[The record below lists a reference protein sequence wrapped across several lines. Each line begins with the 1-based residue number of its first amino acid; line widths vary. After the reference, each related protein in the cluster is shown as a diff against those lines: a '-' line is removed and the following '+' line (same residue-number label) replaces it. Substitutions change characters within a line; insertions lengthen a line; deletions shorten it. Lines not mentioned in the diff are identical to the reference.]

1 MNTEKI
7 EIIQD
12 SYGLIAT
19 IIRRQ
24 YKAQGLKFITTP
36 DCPQQLAYMS
46 HSKGK
51 HIDAHWHPDQ
61 KREIYKTQEVL
72 IIREGSVRVDLYDQD
87 QKYICSKVLQNGD
100 VLFLASGGH
109 GFEVLEDLDMVEV
122 KTGPYLEAKDKVRFS
137 QVDPESIRIG

>member
-1 MNTEKI
+1 MNPSEI

-12 SYGLIAT
+12 AYGLIAT

-24 YKAQGLKFITTP
+24 YKAHGLKFITTP
-36 DCPQQLAYMS
+36 DYPQQLACMS
-46 HSKGK
+46 HPKGK
-51 HIDAHWHPDQ
+51 LIDAHWHPDQ
-61 KREIYKTQEVL
+61 KREIYRTQEVL
-72 IIREGSVRVDLYDQD
+72 IIRKGSVRVDLYDQD

-137 QVDPESIRIG
+137 QVDPKSIRIG